1 MKAFLRNVLATIV
14 GLFLFIFLGVFFLGA
29 IISSATKEKE
39 VKLSSNSV
47 LHLRLNGP
55 ILERSLD
62 DPFADAG
69 FFPGQTTGVGLVE
82 IKEALREAAN
92 DSNIEG
98 IYLECSGIMA
108 GFASLEEIRNA
119 LIEFKE
125 SGKFIYTYGEYFS
138 EGSYYLASLADKIFL
153 NPQGLVEFNGLNVE
167 ITFIKGTLEKLEVQ
181 PEIFR
186 VGDFKSAIEPLV
198 RKDMS
203 EDNRKQT
210 ESYIN
215 SIYDHY
221 LQQVAASLGREE
233 AELRNIS
240 NKMLVRD
247 AETALEY
254 GLVHQIAYYDEVED
268 ALREQIGLD
277 SSAKIKFVRLG
288 RYRKSYKMKSN
299 RGDRIAVIVATG
311 NIVDGDAETG
321 VISSDVFA
329 AEIRKARLD
338 KKVKAI
344 VLRINSPG
352 GSALASDVIWREVIL
367 AKEEKPVVASMS
379 DVAASGGYYIAM
391 AADKILAQ
399 PNTITG
405 SIGVFGVYFNAKGL
419 LENKLGITTDVVKTG
434 EYSDIMSMTRP
445 LRDGERAIIQNGVDN
460 IYKTFTSKAAEG
472 RGMELDQLVKLAGGR
487 VWSGNEALAN
497 GLIDEIGGLDRALEL
512 AAELAELEDYGVRYY
527 PTQKTFIEQIMSEL
541 NKEVEIRVLKHKFG
555 MFYPFIKDVDE
566 LMQLRGY
573 QARLPFDIE
582 IK

>member
-277 SSAKIKFVRLG
+277 SNEKIKFVRLG
-288 RYRKSYKMKSN
+288 RYRKSYKTKSN